1 MPTPIR
7 TKVAHPSKRP
17 TMGPARYYVAWLDET
32 DPARHTVG
40 KKIAKSK
47 EEVADVGIPLKVM
60 EAKNVLK

>member
-1 MPTPIR
+1 
-7 TKVAHPSKRP
+7 
-17 TMGPARYYVAWLDET
+17 MGPARYYVAWLDET